1 MLGMV
6 AQYNTGHKPQRSATL
21 ETGAATAVK
30 QPRLTLRATQSIQGY
45 CVLPLTA
52 EPVAQPPGQPEQPVQ
67 SAQRTHDDLLREAEA
82 HRALAE
88 LFPHLKLNALRAIQ
102 DLFPLQAARNAALH

>member
-1 MLGMV
+1 M
-6 AQYNTGHKPQRSATL
+6 
-21 ETGAATAVK
+21 
-30 QPRLTLRATQSIQGY
+30 
-45 CVLPLTA
+45 LPLTA
-52 EPVAQPPGQPEQPVQ
+52 QPVALQPSQPGQPFQ
-67 SAQRTHDDLLREAEA
+67 SAQCAHDDLLREAEA